1 MVWKY
6 HAVLLALDI
15 HCQQP
20 KNYLVHLNMLEFFN
34 SACVGPIHRALR
46 VLNSDGI
53 TVNASTILV
62 KSLFSIKESTVDRD
76 STVCSV
82 HLTETDVVYSYIDC
96 RKAHKTLD
104 NDVALNIRTHRNPKS
119 VHNP

>member
-62 KSLFSIKESTVDRD
+62 KSLCSIKEGTVDRD
-76 STVCSV
+76 STVYV
-82 HLTETDVVYSYIDC
+82 LYI
-96 RKAHKTLD
+96 
-104 NDVALNIRTHRNPKS
+104 
-119 VHNP
+119 